1 MRAIRVGFTAI
12 IMAFSAIVAPA
23 VSAQPAPQP
32 VWVEA
37 VGTAIGSDFDPP
49 VEVIGR
55 AKADAQRKAV
65 ESAVGTFVKSTRL
78 VSDRQFA
85 SEEMY
90 ARIQGRIER
99 LTVLSTDRDQGD
111 ANTYHVRIKALV
123 SPVVSEAEADI
134 AVKATVAKSELLEGD
149 ATSVVYQSSADGYVY
164 IFCIATDNS
173 VTLLFPDETHPDNHV
188 QAGTGYVF
196 PPAGSG
202 IRLAAARLPQAGAA
216 PAIERI
222 RVVVTKNREQLLEK
236 SFGDGRSLRTSR
248 DTGSSG
254 DLTRRLA
261 QIDPTEWGDTVAT
274 FVVRPRQ

>member
-1 MRAIRVGFTAI
+1 MRAIKLVL
-12 IMAFSAIVAPA
+12 SALMIALSSIVALPA
-23 VSAQPAPQP
+23 SAQSTPQP

-65 ESAVGTFVKSTRL
+65 ETAVGTFVKSTKL

-99 LTVLSTDRDQGD
+99 LTVLSTDRDSGD

-123 SPVVSEAEADI
+123 SPVTSEAEADI
-134 AVKATVAKSELLEGD
+134 AVKATVSKSELLEGE

-173 VTLLFPDETHPDNHV
+173 VTLLFPDFGHPDNRV
-188 QAGTGYVF
+188 QAGAGYVF
-196 PPAGSG
+196 PPEGSG
-202 IRLAAARLPQAGAA
+202 IMLAAARLPQAGDA

-236 SFGDGRSLRTSR
+236 SFGDGRAVRTAR
-248 DTGSSG
+248 DTASSG

-274 FVVRPRQ
+274 FVVRPRE

>member
-1 MRAIRVGFTAI
+1 MRDIKRVLFALL
-12 IMAFSAIVAPA
+12 MAFSSI
-23 VSAQPAPQP
+23 SAQPASAQTPPQP

-65 ESAVGTFVKSTRL
+65 ETAVGTFVKSTRL

-90 ARIQGRIER
+90 ARIRGRIDR
-99 LTVLSTDRDQGD
+99 LTVLSTDRDESD

-123 SPVVSEAEADI
+123 SPVTSEAEADI
-134 AVKATVAKSELLEGD
+134 AVKATVSKSELLEGD

-173 VTLLFPDETHPDNHV
+173 VTLLFPDQSHTDNHV
-188 QAGTGYVF
+188 QAGAGYVF
-196 PPAGSG
+196 PPEGSG
-202 IRLAAARLPQAGAA
+202 MRLSAARIPNAGDG

-222 RVVVTKNREQLLEK
+222 RVIVTKNREQLLEK
-236 SFGDGRSLRTSR
+236 SFGDGSLLRTAR

-274 FVVRPRQ
+274 FVVRPR